1 MNKSRANK
9 NTQPHAIFPFP
20 HTDECPPSQ
29 CMPLEKYS
37 DAVTLSRRV
46 CERVG
51 SRCVYG
57 VRWNTSTRKYGLAF
71 LCICRSFCFSRFF
84 ALSVFRQLWF
94 RFIAV
99 EVVIVFVV
107 CRVAPACLEACALW
121 LDDVGSVF
129 LNYRFEVFGVFVV
142 FNVFDVVSGFCYLLL
157 WTFLIPRCIL

>member
-1 MNKSRANK
+1 MPTRTPNPTPFSPSP
-9 NTQPHAIFPFP
+9 TQTNARPASV
-20 HTDECPPSQ
+20 C
-29 CMPLEKYS
+29 LLRKYS

-51 SRCVYG
+51 SRCVSG